1 MPPRLARLLAAVVA
15 LALVAGAFVL
25 RGALAGEDDEPRADG
40 RDTPAGGGGGGGD
53 EGSFQVLCDE
63 DLGEAVCTALG
74 EADGVDEV
82 RVVGLGDVLAAA
94 TAPAGEAAIDLTA
107 VDAWLTPDPMPA
119 LLDEARRGAQLQP
132 LTDERAQVEVT
143 SSRLALLALPE
154 TPGGCADQIAV
165 GFGCVIEADANPPV
179 AVPSNATAVGTLA
192 IAAGAVAVHGD
203 TDFGIGAFQGTA
215 ESDLLGRFLDDSPS
229 PAGSTTA
236 DQTSAMVVQPGAASA
251 AVTLEAI
258 AERQAATVRGQ
269 GRELR
274 SVLLGP
280 ETTVGV
286 VLAGIGIQGVD
297 AVDAL
302 ADAVTGQTVA
312 DALAD
317 AGWDGEAVRSDG
329 LPDSDVIYA
338 LREEL
343 G

>member
-25 RGALAGEDDEPRADG
+25 RGALAGDDDEPGADG

-63 DLGEAVCTALG
+63 DLGEAVCAALG
-74 EADGVDEV
+74 EVDAVDEV
-82 RVVGLGDVLAAA
+82 RVVSLGDVLAAA
-94 TAPAGEAAIDLTA
+94 AAPADEAAIDLTA
-107 VDAWLTPDPMPA
+107 VDAWLTLDPMPA
-119 LLDEARRGAQLQP
+119 LLDEARRGAQPQP
-132 LTDERAQVEVT
+132 LTDERAQVEVG
-143 SSRLALLALPE
+143 SSTLALLTFASGSLACSPASWRCLAE
-154 TPGGCADQIAV
+154 SAATQDVGVPGRDTSTGLAV
-165 GFGCVIEADANPPV
+165 IGASFG
-179 AVPSNATAVGTLA
+179 A
-192 IAAGAVAVHGD
+192 IGGQGAELR
-203 TDFGIGAFQGTA
+203 GIGAFEGETADLVRAVAEGAEGTVAEQQGT
-215 ESDLLGRFLDDSPS
+215 LVTQRGRYDGIVTTDGWADRR
-229 PAGSTTA
+229 AGTSTTA
-236 DQTSAMVVQPGAASA
+236 GLVVAPL
-251 AVTLEAI
+251 T
-258 AERQAATVRGQ
+258 
-269 GRELR
+269 
-274 SVLLGP
+274 P

-286 VLAGIGIQGVD
+286 VLAGLGIQGVD